1 MEKRFPALRTIASI
15 LKIFAWISAIGS
27 VIGFFITVVGASK
40 IGAYSRFSSGAGM
53 LGGFLILLYG
63 GLMMLI
69 FYAWSEG
76 ILVILAIEENTRRL
90 SEKP

>member
-15 LKIFAWISAIGS
+15 LKVFAWISAIGS
-27 VIGFFITVVGASK
+27 VIGFFITVSG
-40 IGAYSRFSSGAGM
+40 GSRLSPGFGIF
-53 LGGFLILLYG
+53 GGLLFLLYG

-76 ILVILAIEENTRRL
+76 ILVILAIEENTRKHT
-90 SEKP
+90 EKP